1 MVFFLMSIIH
11 RAFPF
16 LPQSDTDGDANG
28 AVPAQAG
35 AANGNSVWSEE
46 ASDIL
51 VLDYEEDPG
60 PRHNLGAGASQL
72 DFFWLMFPYE
82 ILTILVEETNRYARQ
97 CMAARPNRDW
107 YDTAVE
113 EMRAFLAINIIFGIR
128 QLPRL
133 WCYWSE
139 DVRYRDPFVSSIM
152 TIARFKNL
160 SRYFHCRDTSRQPQR
175 GDDGYDPLYK
185 VRNILTKTKETFK
198 RFFVPRRELSV
209 DECMVGF
216 KGRLF
221 FKQYMP
227 AKPTKWGIKVWTICD
242 ARTGYCIGYDVY
254 TGKIGRRNPRKPL
267 GFEVV
272 DYLCS
277 PHYGKGHHVYIDR
290 FFNSIDIANQ
300 LLQNGTY
307 VCGTIMTNRKGLPA
321 VMKQKFKRQGEMVQ
335 LQQGNLVAT
344 HFHDK
349 RTISLLSTN
358 NTMGRDEEGR
368 PHPLQDYNKFM
379 GGVDKLDQQL
389 AYYTVGRPG
398 KKWWRY
404 LMWHTLST
412 AIYNAF
418 ICWRDSPHHYEVA
431 KGYDHMMFRMD
442 IATALINGFCSRK
455 LLGRRSSKQEVVAPE
470 SIKHHVIGKLPGR
483 GKQCVNCSLRGKKTA
498 KG

>member
-1 MVFFLMSIIH
+1 
-11 RAFPF
+11 
-16 LPQSDTDGDANG
+16 
-28 AVPAQAG
+28 
-35 AANGNSVWSEE
+35 
-46 ASDIL
+46 
-51 VLDYEEDPG
+51 
-60 PRHNLGAGASQL
+60 
-72 DFFWLMFPYE
+72 
-82 ILTILVEETNRYARQ
+82 
-97 CMAARPNRDW
+97 
-107 YDTAVE
+107 
-113 EMRAFLAINIIFGIR
+113 MRAFLAINIIFGIR

-198 RFFVPRRELSV
+198 RFFIPRRELSV

-227 AKPTKWGIKVWTICD
+227 AKPTKWGIKVSTICD

-254 TGKIGRRNPRKPL
+254 TGKIGRRNMC
-267 GFEVV
+267 V
-272 DYLCS
+272 
-277 PHYGKGHHVYIDR
+277 
-290 FFNSIDIANQ
+290 
-300 LLQNGTY
+300 
-307 VCGTIMTNRKGLPA
+307 TIMTNRKGLSA
-321 VMKQKFKRQGEMVQ
+321 VMKQKLKRQGEMVQ
-335 LQQGNLVAT
+335 LRQGNLVAT

-389 AYYTVGRPG
+389 AYYNVGRPG

-412 AIYNAF
+412 AIYNTF
-418 ICWRDSPHHYEVA
+418 ICRGDSPHHYEVA

-442 IATALINGFCSRK
+442 IATALINGCCSRK
-455 LLGRRSSKQEVVAPE
+455 LPGRRSSKQEVVAPE
-470 SIKHHVIGKLPGR
+470 SIKHHVVGKLPGR

-498 KG
+498 KGYPVETTWKCRFCEVPLCKKVCFGENEFGLARNSQAQGI